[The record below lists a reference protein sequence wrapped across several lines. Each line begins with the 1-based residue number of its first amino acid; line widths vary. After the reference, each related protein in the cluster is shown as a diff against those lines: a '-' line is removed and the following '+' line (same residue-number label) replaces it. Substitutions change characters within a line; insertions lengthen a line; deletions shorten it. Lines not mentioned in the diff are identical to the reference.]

1 MDAENKIQT
10 CSTCG
15 DAFIAGMINGKQLKN
30 CRTCRDKKNK
40 RKTPSETQETEKSQP
55 PCSYSSTEEQGEY
68 DEQPHFTPPTYEQ
81 SNNHYS
87 NMPLCRPDYLMSTQE
102 KTSQSIKQLLT
113 NIHDSLTHKSP
124 NTCAND
130 MLNDIA
136 NRLTIIEND
145 NYVREFI
152 EHQKKQN
159 EETTRLLNLIHNAIG

>member
-1 MDAENKIQT
+1 MENNLKIVVHVGIKT
-10 CSTCG
+10 
-15 DAFIAGMINGKQLKN
+15 
-30 CRTCRDKKNK
+30 NK

-55 PCSYSSTEEQGEY
+55 PSD
-68 DEQPHFTPPTYEQ
+68 DEQPRVTPPTYEQ

-87 NMPLCRPDYLMSTQE
+87 NMPLCRPDYLIPTQE

-136 NRLTIIEND
+136 NRLTVIEND
-145 NYVREFI
+145 NYVIEFI
-152 EHQKKQN
+152 EQQKKHN
-159 EETTRLLNLIHNAIG
+159 EETTRILNLIHNAIG